1 MVEHYNMRLKSV
13 LSLIL
18 NPKKIGLLLCLLL
31 PNVNTGQKPPAFK
44 EIKRL
49 IPSDLEN
56 ARRLGDALL
65 QDALQHGVDSSIAQ
79 ANYALGLVFYYQNQ
93 NIVSAKYFQNALNQD
108 FAKKNI
114 DFSEKCLNNLGVN
127 YEILGKLDKS
137 LIAYQQSL
145 KIAKQRKDTFGV
157 AQTNLNIASLKAK
170 TGDYENAITLNKQ
183 AQDYFLM
190 VDNKELTG
198 LTYLNAFVF
207 YHEKKDKVKAIENLL
222 KAKIIFENIRDTLSL
237 IKSYANLSK
246 FYVDL
251 SNYKKAEFYFEKAVN
266 LSDIFQS
273 YGFKSFVLIKGI
285 DLYIQE
291 KNFYLARKLLQEA
304 ENNVAT
310 YPNVERKN
318 ELSAIKV
325 RLHANEGDISGFEK
339 SFNRYVEDNTRL
351 MVDNFNSDY
360 EEWSIIYEKE
370 ELTSSLEKLATQN
383 KNKNKTI
390 ILFRI
395 LFIILILFLFTGI
408 MLYVRLRASYR
419 KIFQLNNTIPNKPF
433 QDKNIADS
441 DSNEQKLYSLFLEIQ
456 QLMENKNFFLRPGLT
471 ISDLSTALGSNDKY
485 ISLSINKFARMNFNL
500 YINTLRIQEAKKLLL
515 GTSAESSIQDIA
527 ITCGFG
533 NASSFIRVFKQVTGL
548 TPAYYVTLSKEMS

>member
-13 LSLIL
+13 LSLFL

-44 EIKRL
+44 EIMRF
-49 IPSDLEN
+49 IPSDLEK

-79 ANYALGLVFYYQNQ
+79 ANYALGLVFYYQDQ

-145 KIAKQRKDTFGV
+145 KMAKQRKDAFGV

-183 AQDYFLM
+183 AQDYFIM

-198 LTYLNAFVF
+198 LTYLNASVF
-207 YHEKKDKVKAIENLL
+207 YDKKDKVKAIENVL
-222 KAKIIFENIRDTLSL
+222 KAKEIFENIHDTISL

-273 YGFKSFVLIKGI
+273 YGFKSVVLIKGI
-285 DLYIQE
+285 DLYIQK
-291 KNFYLARKLLQEA
+291 KNFSLARKLLQEA

-310 YPNVERKN
+310 YPNMERKN

-339 SFNRYVEDNTRL
+339 SFNRYVEDNTRQ

-408 MLYVRLRASYR
+408 MLYIRLHASYR
-419 KIFQLNNTIPNKPF
+419 KIFQLNNTIPNKPI

-456 QLMENKNFFLRPGLT
+456 QLMENENFFLRPGLT

-485 ISLSINKFARMNFNL
+485 ISLSINKFARMNFNH

-515 GTSAESSIQDIA
+515 GTNTESSIQDIA